1 MAAHSPGVEAVDT
14 TASKFEAERAELDS
28 LLRSEAFGRV
38 HNLAKVLSFVC
49 EKYFQGGTDDVK
61 EYEIAVNA
69 LGRSKD
75 FDPQIDTI
83 VRVIAHTLRKR
94 LEQYYRTEGR
104 EHAVHIYLPAG
115 RYVPKFVRNSERA
128 TEILRLTSKEGIEP
142 AENGAAHSVSPQAA
156 EVHRAPPLD
165 DLPASAP
172 AWEPSNGKPA
182 TAEIKP
188 TVEIAS
194 RFRIWMALG
203 LTLVLLCGFAAV
215 ASYLRI
221 RARNAATQ
229 TPPPTAVAP
238 AGGLSANLVRAQVG
252 DNRAPFVD
260 RAGQVW
266 SGDTACTG
274 GSSFTVPARTI
285 RGTLDS
291 QLFFAG
297 RTGLFHC
304 AFAVPPGTYEM
315 HLLFAET
322 TSVEESGRTV
332 VYTLNGGPS
341 ASLDVV
347 DDAGGNDIETEKVLV
362 DVHPQADGKI
372 HLDSTSTQSFLNAV
386 EILPGTPGK
395 MLPVRIYAGETPYID
410 SEGNRWLPNRY
421 YFGGRESHYQVV
433 DAASIPDGGL
443 FASQWIGHF
452 HYVIP
457 VALGEKYTV
466 KLHFRESY
474 FGGQDGGGGVIG
486 SRVFD
491 VWCNGSVILKHFD
504 IMQEAGA
511 APLTKTFL
519 HVEPT
524 GQGKIEIYFLP
535 VVNYPSLNAIEVIA
549 E

>member
-1 MAAHSPGVEAVDT
+1 
-14 TASKFEAERAELDS
+14 
-28 LLRSEAFGRV
+28 
-38 HNLAKVLSFVC
+38 
-49 EKYFQGGTDDVK
+49 
-61 EYEIAVNA
+61 
-69 LGRSKD
+69 
-75 FDPQIDTI
+75 
-83 VRVIAHTLRKR
+83 
-94 LEQYYRTEGR
+94 
-104 EHAVHIYLPAG
+104 
-115 RYVPKFVRNSERA
+115 
-128 TEILRLTSKEGIEP
+128 
-142 AENGAAHSVSPQAA
+142 
-156 EVHRAPPLD
+156 
-165 DLPASAP
+165 
-172 AWEPSNGKPA
+172 
-182 TAEIKP
+182 
-188 TVEIAS
+188 
-194 RFRIWMALG
+194 
-203 LTLVLLCGFAAV
+203 
-215 ASYLRI
+215 
-221 RARNAATQ
+221 
-229 TPPPTAVAP
+229 
-238 AGGLSANLVRAQVG
+238 
-252 DNRAPFVD
+252 
-260 RAGQVW
+260 
-266 SGDTACTG
+266 
-274 GSSFTVPARTI
+274 
-285 RGTLDS
+285 
-291 QLFFAG
+291 
-297 RTGLFHC
+297 
-304 AFAVPPGTYEM
+304 M